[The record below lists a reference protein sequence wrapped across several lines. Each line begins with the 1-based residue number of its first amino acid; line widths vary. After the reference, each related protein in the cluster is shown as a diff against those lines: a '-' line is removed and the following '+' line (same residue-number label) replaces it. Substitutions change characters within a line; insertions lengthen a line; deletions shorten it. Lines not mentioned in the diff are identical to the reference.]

1 MKKIL
6 LIVGLLVVLVYPF
19 KVDAKMCTMDAYTI
33 AEKDAYGV
41 IITHELVIEEYWD
54 YAYYNLTIS
63 NMTKNIQ
70 VVYEG
75 DIYTYGMDEAHPDS
89 IVVDVP
95 ASIDTTAVFEVFPI
109 DGSDCMGH
117 RVHKIEHKVPY
128 YNVYIGTDECA
139 AYPNFPL
146 CAKNYRGDATVEEF
160 LTELENY
167 KKTGVKPDKPA
178 EKDDRNVFEKIA
190 DIYMDY
196 KMITIPLTIIG
207 ASCIVVLAK
216 RHMSAKKKR
225 AKFKV
230 KI

>member
-6 LIVGLLVVLVYPF
+6 LIVGLLVVLVCPL
-19 KVDAKMCTMDAYTI
+19 KVDAKMCTMDAWSL

-41 IITHELVIEEYWD
+41 KITHELVIEEYWD
-54 YAYYNLTIS
+54 NAFYKLTIS

-70 VVYEG
+70 VVYDG
-75 DIYTYGMDEAHPDS
+75 DIYTYGMDKEHPDS
-89 IVVDVP
+89 IVVDGEI
-95 ASIDTTAVFEVFPI
+95 SIDVTSLFEVFPI
-109 DGSDCMGH
+109 DGSGCMGH

-128 YNVYIGTDECA
+128 YNIYIGTDECA

-160 LTELENY
+160 IVELENY
-167 KKTGVKPDKPA
+167 KKSGQKPVDPQKN
-178 EKDDRNVFEKIA
+178 DDRNVFEKIA

-196 KMITIPLTIIG
+196 KIITIPLTIVVV
-207 ASCIVVLAK
+207 SCIVVLAK